1 MHCAPLRMIGRSTM
15 FAFALLF
22 RDKGTG
28 EDIRPF

>member
-1 MHCAPLRMIGRSTM
+1 MRTDGRFVM
-15 FAFALLF
+15 LAFDLLF